1 MPERSHPLG
10 NLIRELRE
18 ERGWRQVD
26 LAEKLGIV
34 HSAIVRREKGLTVPK
49 IPERKRLAELFG
61 LTFDEFEAKWR
72 EHGRP
77 PARSRGGDG
86 IPLIAA
92 IGAGHVRQFFE
103 YGTDSGQG
111 WQYVDRGDIHDDQAY
126 AVLVDGDSMA
136 PLIMDGDIVIFTP
149 MSIPRP
155 RAELT
160 PGTIVHVTM
169 SEDCSMDGQTLAA
182 WFPEGEKG
190 VRLQKANPRY
200 APIICERTH
209 IRQLGVLVE
218 LRRKRVRINGD

>member
-1 MPERSHPLG
+1 MG

-26 LAEKLGIV
+26 LAEKLGMV
-34 HSAIVRREKGLTVPK
+34 HSAVVRREAGKTIPK

-61 LTFDEFEAKWR
+61 LSFEEFEAKWR
-72 EHGRP
+72 EHGKP
-77 PARSRGGDG
+77 PTRSRGGDG

-111 WQYVDRGDIHDDQAY
+111 WQYVKRGDIDDDGAY
-126 AVLVDGDSMA
+126 AVLVEGDSMA

-149 MSIPRP
+149 MGVPKPRGN
-155 RAELT
+155 LT

-169 SEDCSMDGQTLAA
+169 SEDCSEQGQTLAA
-182 WFPEGEKG
+182 WFPEGEKA
-190 VRLQKANPRY
+190 VRLAKANPRY
-200 APIICERTH
+200 APIVCEKVH

-218 LRRKRVRINGD
+218 MRRKNVRINGG